1 MTPSSRLKTALL
13 AAASLTAATVAIA
26 HQADAAPYEPVAIEH
41 AAASVDHD
49 ADRDANQGGV
59 PAAAGKIG
67 IAAAAAA
74 AAVFAGLL
82 RLIGLDRLKAA
93 VSAAA
98 NGLVE
103 AARAGVAVTAAASK
117 AVIRAA
123 SSPLRFVA
131 MVAGLS
137 AIGFAGIGFYDLE
150 WAGGLVVG
158 AAAASLV
165 FLGAGR
171 LRKQLAP
178 ARLPASR

>member
-26 HQADAAPYEPVAIEH
+26 HQGDAAPYEPVAIEH

-49 ADRDANQGGV
+49 ADRDVNQGGV

-67 IAAAAAA
+67 IAAAA

-131 MVAGLS
+131 MIAGLS

-158 AAAASLV
+158 AAAASLI

-178 ARLPASR
+178 ARLPASH